1 MKTLLVSAIIF
12 CAYWIVSIND
22 ENVKLKETLAA
33 ETWCE
38 VKYEQSKGWHQCRII
53 GKDEFNRQVATIGY

>member
-12 CAYWIVSIND
+12 CAYWIVSLND
-22 ENVKLKETLAA
+22 ENNNLKEMLSA

-38 VKYEQSKGWHQCRII
+38 VKYEQSKAWHQCRLI